1 MPRFPVL
8 PALCVALTLATP
20 VAAQPIGTFSDLFV
34 TDDLDVAD
42 RFDLSGTINQTPSP
56 SSSTYNNRFSANLNL
71 IDGDACIGP
80 DCDDALVGQAGGP
93 LRLRDAAPGITFDDP
108 STARDWQIRTNLQ
121 IPDAFYIQDLD
132 TLNRPFVIAGD
143 ARQNALWIG
152 TNGVGFGTSI
162 PQADLHVVS
171 NLTEKLRLQDVGSG
185 ADWSLIV
192 ATNGMGWF
200 DRDGSGGG
208 TFPFAILEGAPDD
221 AWVLTGAGDV
231 GMGTATPDA
240 SLHIS
245 RNDGTAAL
253 RVENARSSP
262 PAPREMFAMVNN
274 AGSYFTLENTRAE
287 TSWFFVHEDAAPN
300 RFIIADA
307 VADGPEMSL
316 TADGVLTVPGGF
328 VVGAT
333 TLNVPDY
340 VFEADYALPS
350 LSEVAAFID
359 ANRHL
364 PDVPSAADVAR
375 DGLDLTQMQLSQLKK
390 IEELTLYTL
399 EQEAR
404 LEAQAREIADLR
416 RLVET
421 LLE

>member
-1 MPRFPVL
+1 MHRIAYL
-8 PALCVALTLATP
+8 PALLLMLAAP
-20 VAAQPIGTFSDLFV
+20 AAAQPVGEFSDLTV
-34 TDDLDVAD
+34 TDDLDVGD
-42 RFDLSGTINQTPSP
+42 RLTVGGSIVQPAPGPLVNHFRG
-56 SSSTYNNRFSANLNL
+56 NRNFFEGS
-71 IDGDACIGP
+71 ACIGFG
-80 DCDDALVGQAGGP
+80 CDEAALAVSTTTSLQIRGAEPRLIFEDTSVTEPNRAWQFRANDTAAPRGVFRIMDRDAL
-93 LRLRDAAPGITFDDP
+93 T
-108 STARDWQIRTNLQ
+108 T
-121 IPDAFYIQDLD
+121 
-132 TLNRPFVIAGD
+132 PFSIEGD
-143 ARQNALWIG
+143 APTNALWIG

-192 ATNGMGWF
+192 ATHGMGWF

-340 VFEADYALPS
+340 VFEEGYDLRP
-350 LSEVAAFID
+350 LSEVASFVA

-375 DGLDLTQMQLSQLKK
+375 EGLDVTQMQMALLKK
-390 IEELTLYTL
+390 VEELTLYTL
-399 EQEAR
+399 EQQAVITDQAAR
-404 LEAQAREIADLR
+404 LA
-416 RLVET
+416 
-421 LLE
+421 LLEQRLAE

>member
-1 MPRFPVL
+1 MHRIAYL
-8 PALCVALTLATP
+8 PALLLMLAAP
-20 VAAQPIGTFSDLFV
+20 AAAQPVGEFSDLTV
-34 TDDLDVAD
+34 TDDLDVGD
-42 RFDLSGTINQTPSP
+42 RLTVGGSIVQPAPGPLVNHFRG
-56 SSSTYNNRFSANLNL
+56 NRNFFEGS
-71 IDGDACIGP
+71 ACIGFG
-80 DCDDALVGQAGGP
+80 CDEAALAVSTTTSLQIRGAEPRLIFEDTSVTEPNRAWQFRANDTAAPRGVFRIMDRDAL
-93 LRLRDAAPGITFDDP
+93 T
-108 STARDWQIRTNLQ
+108 T
-121 IPDAFYIQDLD
+121 
-132 TLNRPFVIAGD
+132 PFSIEGD
-143 ARQNALWIG
+143 APTNALWIG

-200 DRDGSGGG
+200 DRDSTGGG

-287 TSWFFVHEDAAPN
+287 TNWFFVHEDAAPN

-316 TADGVLTVPGGF
+316 TAEGDLTIPGQLFTAGSCAA
-328 VVGAT
+328 GC
-333 TLNVPDY
+333 DR
-340 VFEADYALPS
+340 VFDADYPLPS
-350 LSEVAAFID
+350 IPEQAAMMR
-359 ANRHL
+359 AKKHL
-364 PDVPSAADVAR
+364 PAVGPTPEDGPFNITAMTGGMLNELEKAHLYIAALHAENAAQHDR
-375 DGLDLTQMQLSQLKK
+375 
-390 IEELTLYTL
+390 I
-399 EQEAR
+399 AR
-404 LEAQAREIADLR
+404 LEA
-416 RLVET
+416 LVDT
-421 LLE
+421 LVAP